1 MLCCNMSGIGLDF
14 ILINQLS
21 QDLFKLL
28 KDYVMSNEIEITR
41 AKKAELLCDVVSG
54 EHSSLI

>member
-1 MLCCNMSGIGLDF
+1 MYCNHTYVNMPGIGLDF

-28 KDYVMSNEIEITR
+28 NDYVMSNEIEITR
-41 AKKAELLCDVVSG
+41 AKKTELL
-54 EHSSLI
+54 

>member
-1 MLCCNMSGIGLDF
+1 MYICYVLYMSGLDF

-21 QDLFKLL
+21 QDLFKLP

-41 AKKAELLCDVVSG
+41 AKKAEWL
-54 EHSSLI
+54 